1 MNLLEHCQKDNLLSS
16 SSSDLWNIRLDFLHE
31 NNEWLQGSLK
41 GPHANPCLEI
51 SWAIT
56 CPQTALRWEKQ
67 RVTPTVTL
75 QSPLFS
81 LHIPIGPYHL
91 RTPVTP
97 ATIHKMKISESI
109 QLLLSL
115 YPTASQ
121 HLNLSRPKLYIHP
134 SHYLPLQPSHNLFS
148 ISVPG
153 HPCSYLRAE
162 IWLSFL
168 PLPSLSPPIFWLIIR
183 SP

>member
-1 MNLLEHCQKDNLLSS
+1 MPIPVWKYDEPSRAK
-16 SSSDLWNIRLDFLHE
+16 
-31 NNEWLQGSLK
+31 
-41 GPHANPCLEI
+41 
-51 SWAIT
+51 
-56 CPQTALRWEKQ
+56 TARQWERQ

-81 LHIPIGPYHL
+81 LHTPVGPYHL

-97 ATIHKMKISESI
+97 ATIHKMKIFELI
-109 QLLLSL
+109 VLLLSL

-121 HLNLSRPKLYIHP
+121 RLNLSHPKLHTHP
-134 SHYLPLQPSHNLFS
+134 SHYLPLQPSHNLFPV
-148 ISVPG
+148 SVPG

-168 PLPSLSPPIFWLIIR
+168 PLPSLSPPIF
-183 SP
+183 